1 MTRARSFIDLADKSG
16 WTLPGPFEPMA
27 AIPSSVCLTIYADPD
42 GFTTTPLQ
50 EQVEEIEAGK
60 LKVTVGKT
68 FKLEDIVEAHR
79 TMDENR
85 AGGKIVVMP

>member
-1 MTRARSFIDLADKSG
+1 
-16 WTLPGPFEPMA
+16 MA

-42 GFTTTPLQ
+42 GFMTTPLQ
-50 EQVEEIEAGK
+50 ALVEEIEAGK

-68 FKLEDIVEAHR
+68 FKLEDIVKAHR

-85 AGGKIVVMP
+85 AGGKIVVTP

>member
-1 MTRARSFIDLADKSG
+1 MVGNS

-42 GFTTTPLQ
+42 GFMTNPLQ
-50 EQVEEIEAGK
+50 GLVEEIEAGK

-85 AGGKIVVMP
+85 AGGKIVMMP